1 MDSAEAS
8 DLEEVSV
15 LAEEWDLDFEGAL
28 RPGLM
33 LVWGGEDCRGVAIS
47 LVE

>member
-1 MDSAEAS
+1 M

-15 LAEEWDLDFEGAL
+15 LAEEWDLDFAGAL
-28 RPGLM
+28 LPGLM
-33 LVWGGEDCRGVAIS
+33 LVGVGKGYQGVGTS